1 MIGLYFS
8 GTGNSRWA
16 AERFLQECG
25 CVPEVCAIE
34 EKRAAEKLAAHEEV
48 VFAYPV
54 QYSALPR
61 LVSDFVQAHAAL
73 WRGKRVFVI
82 ATMALFSGDG
92 AGVLARELEKHGAM
106 ILGGLHL
113 QMPDSIADEKVLK
126 RTPERN
132 RHLVR
137 AAGQKLARA
146 AGAIGKG
153 RYPRQGLGWFSRIAG
168 FLTQRFWFGY
178 KTRTYSDQLKIDPA
192 ACVGCGICAK
202 LCPTGNIA
210 MEGQTAR
217 STDRCTL
224 CYRCVNRCPKQ
235 AITLL
240 GKRVVRQTG
249 IEKHL

>member
-16 AERFLQECG
+16 VERLLQECG
-25 CVPEVCAIE
+25 FPAQAYAIE
-34 EKRAAEKLAAHEEV
+34 DEQAADRLAEHEEV

-54 QYSALPR
+54 QYSALPK
-61 LVSDFVQAHAAL
+61 LVGDFVQTHAAL
-73 WRGKRVFVI
+73 WQGKRVFVI

-92 AGVLARELEKHGAM
+92 AGVLARELEKQGAV

-126 RTPERN
+126 RTPEKN
-132 RHLVR
+132 RRLVQVAGHKLTL
-137 AAGQKLARA
+137 AAAAIQK
-146 AGAIGKG
+146 GC
-153 RYPRQGLGWFSRIAG
+153 YPRQGLGMLSRMAG
-168 FLTQRFWFGY
+168 FLTQRLWFGY
-178 KTRTYSDQLKIDPA
+178 KTRTYSDQLKIEPA

-202 LCPTGNIA
+202 ICPTGNIA
-210 MEGQTAR
+210 MEGQTAC
-217 STDRCTL
+217 SADRCTL